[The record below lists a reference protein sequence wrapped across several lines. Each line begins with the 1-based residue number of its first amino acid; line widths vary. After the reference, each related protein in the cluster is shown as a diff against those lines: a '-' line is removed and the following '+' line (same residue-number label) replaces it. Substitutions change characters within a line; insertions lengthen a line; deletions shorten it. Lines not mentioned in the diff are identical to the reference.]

1 MPDAQ
6 IDNNENKVM
15 IIYINKYLISYTTN
29 ANQIRQSQTVV
40 QHQRRTSTKI
50 NIVRMSTMI
59 KWSLLCKFNLWT
71 TRTRTS
77 PLSSTERDKN
87 FSSSLLI
94 KLKVKSI
101 RYQLFNLSTKF
112 TTYLNM
118 LISIIPE
125 REIIL
130 SGDNGLFKNL
140 D

>member
-59 KWSLLCKFNLWT
+59 K
-71 TRTRTS
+71 
-77 PLSSTERDKN
+77 
-87 FSSSLLI
+87 
-94 KLKVKSI
+94 
-101 RYQLFNLSTKF
+101 
-112 TTYLNM
+112 
-118 LISIIPE
+118 
-125 REIIL
+125 
-130 SGDNGLFKNL
+130 
-140 D
+140 